1 VVKKKNKKNNSKSK
15 RQKGKPKA
23 RIRARTQISS
33 RKLAAIMFTDM
44 VGYTALGQRNESLS
58 LALVNQQRR
67 IVRPIIKRH
76 SGKEI
81 DTIGDAF
88 LVEFQSALDATRCA
102 YDIQRTIREYN
113 ISLPEGEKFL
123 LRIGVHVGDVVE
135 SRKGDISGDAVN
147 VASRI
152 EPLSE
157 NGGVCLSRQVYD
169 HVKNKFEL
177 PLESLGLKSLK
188 NVLEPLEVFKMMMPW
203 QKSIER
209 SQQKSPAESIISQLD
224 RLRVAVLPFTSM
236 SPDPNDAFFADGV
249 TEELISALSKISGL
263 QVIARTSVM
272 RYKDEKKSVDEIGRE
287 LKVGTVLE
295 GSIRK
300 AGNKLR
306 ITAQLINSLN
316 NEHLWSETYD
326 RILEDVFAIQSDIAT
341 TVASALRVRLLPE
354 ETKRIAKEP
363 TKNLEAHSFYLKGLQ
378 YFWEVANPARIRN
391 AVKYF
396 ERAIELD
403 PEFALAIAALGDMY
417 SNDNNQTLGMSYE
430 ERISKS
436 KELVTKA
443 LAIDP
448 DLAEAHRALGNIEWA
463 MHGRNREGWL
473 TEEREFKRAIELD
486 PNYASSHN
494 FLGHHFLREGKFEEA
509 MLELKKASELDPI
522 NLGYL
527 YEVWKGWV
535 LTSSR
540 KFAEAEEHFT
550 RFLKNY
556 PEHQNMAH
564 ENLGLVCLGQS
575 RFVEALGHFEK
586 EFELAVYP
594 EWKPYALAGLGV
606 AYAKLGRKDDA
617 MKTIQ
622 ELESVSK
629 STGREINTFLAWI
642 YCALGERG
650 EAVTLLERANDQKEI
665 WPFVLLKCHVLSHD
679 LYNEP
684 GFITLLKKIGFMSEQ
699 EAETELQKIRER
711 QHALNG

>member
-1 VVKKKNKKNNSKSK
+1 VVKKKKKNNSKSK
-15 RQKGKPKA
+15 GQKGRPKG
-23 RIRARTQISS
+23 RIRARTQSSS

-44 VGYTALGQRNESLS
+44 VGYTVLSQRNESLS
-58 LALVNQQRR
+58 LALVNAQRR
-67 IVRPIIKRH
+67 ILRPIFKRH
-76 SGKEI
+76 HGKEI

-123 LRIGVHVGDVVE
+123 LRIGLHVGDVVE

-157 NGGVCLSRQVYD
+157 HGGVCLSRQVYD
-169 HVKNKFEL
+169 QVKNKFEL

-188 NVLEPLEVFKMMMPW
+188 NVREPLEVFKMVMPW
-203 QKSIER
+203 EKSIE
-209 SQQKSPAESIISQLD
+209 KSPVESLVSQPD

-249 TEELISALSKISGL
+249 TEELISTLSKISGL

-272 RYKDEKKSVDEIGRE
+272 RYKDEKKSVDEIGKE
-287 LKVGTVLE
+287 LNVGTVLE
-295 GSIRK
+295 GSVRK

-306 ITAQLINSLN
+306 ITAQLINSQN
-316 NEHLWSETYD
+316 NEHLWSESYD
-326 RILEDVFAIQSDIAT
+326 RILEDVFAIQSDIST
-341 TVASALRVRLLPE
+341 TVAGALRVKLLPE

-363 TKNLEAHSFYLKGLQ
+363 TKNPEAHSLYLKGLQ
-378 YFWEVANPARIRN
+378 YFWDMEHPTRIRN

-396 ERAIELD
+396 ELAIELD
-403 PEFALAIAALGDMY
+403 PEFALALAALGDVY
-417 SNDNNQTLGMSYE
+417 SNDNNQTLGMSLD

-436 KELVTKA
+436 KELIMKA

-448 DLAEAHRALGNIEWA
+448 DLAEAHRALGNIEWE
-463 MHGRNREGWL
+463 MHGRNREGRL
-473 TEEREFKRAIELD
+473 AEEREFKRAIELD
-486 PNYASSHN
+486 PSNANGHN
-494 FLGHHFLREGKFEEA
+494 FLGHHYLQEAKYDEA
-509 MLELKKASELDPI
+509 MLEMKIASELDPM
-522 NLGYL
+522 NVGYL
-527 YEVWKGWV
+527 YEIWKGWV

-540 KFAEAEEHFT
+540 KFVDAEEHFT
-550 RFLKNY
+550 RFQKNY
-556 PEHQNMAH
+556 PDHQHLAH
-564 ENLGLVCLGQS
+564 ENLGLVCIGQS

-586 EFELAVYP
+586 EFELAYYP
-594 EWKPYALAGLGV
+594 EWRPYALVDLGV
-606 AYAKLGRKDDA
+606 AYAKLGRRDDS

-622 ELESVSK
+622 ELESISK

-642 YCALGERG
+642 YCALGERKQ
-650 EAVTLLERANDQKEI
+650 AVALLERANDQKEI

-679 LYNEP
+679 MYNEP
-684 GFITLLKKIGFMSEQ
+684 GFIELLKKIGFMSDQ
-699 EAETELQKIRER
+699 EAERELQKIRD
-711 QHALNG
+711 